1 MRINESENLKRR
13 QTMKFKTKFVILCAA
28 VMISFVGFSLIAAPI
43 VDILVV
49 GKEAG
54 YEQISNF
61 LAKSGV
67 AQNQES
73 SIG

>member
-1 MRINESENLKRR
+1 
-13 QTMKFKTKFVILCAA
+13 MKFKEKAVIFLAA
-28 VMISFVGFSLIAAPI
+28 TLISLVGFGLIAFPY

-61 LAKSGV
+61 LAKSDV
-67 AQNQES
+67 S
-73 SIG
+73 KDLKTSIG

>member
-1 MRINESENLKRR
+1 
-13 QTMKFKTKFVILCAA
+13 MKFKTKTVIFLAA
-28 VMISFVGFSLIAAPI
+28 VLISFVGFTLIASPF

-61 LAKSGV
+61 LAKSDV
-67 AQNQES
+67 STALKS
-73 SIG
+73 SEG

>member
-1 MRINESENLKRR
+1 
-13 QTMKFKTKFVILCAA
+13 MKFKEKVVIFLAA
-28 VMISFVGFSLIAAPI
+28 ALISFVGFGLIAFPY

-61 LAKSGV
+61 LAKAGV
-67 AQNQES
+67 SKDLNS
-73 SIG
+73 SVG

>member
-1 MRINESENLKRR
+1 
-13 QTMKFKTKFVILCAA
+13 MKVKEKVVIFLAA
-28 VMISFVGFSLIAAPI
+28 ALITFVGFGLIAFPY

-54 YEQISNF
+54 YQQISNF
-61 LAKSGV
+61 LAKADVSKDIH
-67 AQNQES
+67 A

>member
-1 MRINESENLKRR
+1 
-13 QTMKFKTKFVILCAA
+13 MKVKEKAVIFLAA
-28 VMISFVGFSLIAAPI
+28 ALISIVGFSLIAFPY

-61 LAKSGV
+61 LAKSDV
-67 AQNQES
+67 S
-73 SIG
+73 KDLKTSIG